1 MMRKFAIRSALLT
14 LFVLAISAASYGQV
28 VIQVGFAPP
37 PLPVYVQPICPGDG
51 YIWTPGYWAW
61 DADGDDYYWVP
72 GTWVLAPEVGFFWTP
87 GWWGWGNGF
96 YLWHAGYWGPH
107 VGFYG
112 GVNYGFGY
120 FGTGFV
126 GGRWD
131 HDHFYYNREVTNI
144 NVTVIHNVYNERV
157 NVREEGHV
165 SFNGGEGGI
174 NARPTREEE
183 GYDRERHL
191 APVAAQVEH
200 RDMARSN
207 RELRASYNHG
217 KPPIAATARPGNF
230 SEHESAKAAGGNWSR
245 PANVKGSTAGG
256 GGAEGRNAS
265 TPSGGGSH
273 NTPPTYK
280 HVKDLP
286 AYEKPPAPST
296 GNVKLDQKYQQQQE
310 KLAAKQEQ
318 DRLKLQQKQD
328 QEHQRMQQQNANQQK
343 TQQLEQ
349 KHQQQTQQMYEH
361 HTQQQQQ
368 MQTKQQSAHQG
379 GGKPH

>member
-1 MMRKFAIRSALLT
+1 MRKFAIRSALLT

-96 YLWHAGYWGPH
+96 YIWHRGYWGPH

-112 GVNYGFGY
+112 GINYGFGY

-144 NVTVIHNVYNERV
+144 NVNVIHNVYNERV
-157 NVREEGHV
+157 NVREESHV
-165 SFNGGEGGI
+165 SFNGGHGGLD
-174 NARPTREEE
+174 ARPTREEE
-183 GYDRERHL
+183 AFEHERHID
-191 APVAAQVEH
+191 PVAAQVQH

-207 RELRASYNHG
+207 QQLHASNNHG

-230 SEHESAKAAGGNWSR
+230 NEHEPASEAGGNWNR
-245 PANVKGSTAGG
+245 PANVKGSTGG
-256 GGAEGRNAS
+256 
-265 TPSGGGSH
+265 GGGSH
-273 NTPPTYK
+273 NPPPTYN

-286 AYEKPPAPST
+286 TYERPAAPNS
-296 GNVKLDQKYQQQQE
+296 GNAQQDMKYQQQQQ
-310 KLAAKQEQ
+310 KLYNKQVQERQNLQTKQEKE
-318 DRLKLQQKQD
+318 D
-328 QEHQRMQQQNANQQK
+328 QRMQQQKSSQERMQQ
-343 TQQLEQ
+343 TEL
-349 KHQQQTQQMYEH
+349 KHQQQTQQMYQR

-368 MQTKQQSAHQG
+368 MQTKQAPPSHEG
-379 GGKPH
+379 GGGNKR